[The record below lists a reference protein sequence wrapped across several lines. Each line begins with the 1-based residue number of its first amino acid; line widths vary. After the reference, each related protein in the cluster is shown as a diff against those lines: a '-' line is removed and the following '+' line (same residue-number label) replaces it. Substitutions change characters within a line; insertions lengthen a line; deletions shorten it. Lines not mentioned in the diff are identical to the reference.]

1 MYVYRKQN
9 DKKGLCFEKY
19 DEYSFHSVAHVQ
31 KEIEFVYMMD
41 GELTVTV
48 DGHMQLAQKGDC
60 ILILPH
66 QIHFYEAACPVSS
79 VVVNFSGELVQT
91 FLSEIGDAVPDHNV
105 FSPDDLSR
113 LLIEHMLLKSE
124 AHTLLDQKSVMYAVC
139 SGFLKSVHLKPRQFP
154 DNAPAYRVIHYV
166 AAHYREDISMSRIA
180 QTLGYEYHYLS
191 RIFHQTTNL
200 GFRDF
205 VNCHRIEYA
214 RSVIRNSDASLAQIA
229 REAGFQNVRSFDR
242 AFLKATGVTPLE
254 YRKNPG

>member
-124 AHTLLDQKSVMYAVC
+124 AHTLLDQKLHTDPSFVFSIISYFPRFCKRWDFASKQTSFYRFLC
-139 SGFLKSVHLKPRQFP
+139 SK
-154 DNAPAYRVIHYV
+154 
-166 AAHYREDISMSRIA
+166 
-180 QTLGYEYHYLS
+180 
-191 RIFHQTTNL
+191 
-200 GFRDF
+200 
-205 VNCHRIEYA
+205 C
-214 RSVIRNSDASLAQIA
+214 
-229 REAGFQNVRSFDR
+229 
-242 AFLKATGVTPLE
+242 
-254 YRKNPG
+254 